1 MNTPPPLFVD
11 LYELTMAQVYYDRNM
26 TGESVFELTARSLP
40 EGWDYLIAAGLERAL
55 NFLESLRFGDVEIDH
70 LSTLPQFDAGLLNQ
84 LREFR
89 FSGDVWAPP
98 EGTPIYEHEPLIQVI
113 APLPEAQIVETA
125 MINQIAY
132 PTLVAGKAAR
142 AVDAAAGRPVIEFG
156 GRRAHGSEA
165 AIEASRATY
174 IAGFDATSSVEAGRR
189 YGIPVT
195 GTMAHSFVLASD
207 SEGDAF
213 DAFVSRYPGTTLL
226 VDTYGSEPGVSN
238 AIKTAKR
245 FGPGSVGAIRLDSGD
260 FRREA
265 WQARVKLDTVGLQD
279 VRIVASGGLDE
290 YQIAELVAVNAP
302 IDIFACG
309 TSIVAPPDAST
320 LDTAYKLVE
329 YDGRPVRKLS
339 VGKPSFAARKQ
350 VWRQDDHDFIG
361 RWDQPPESPGNP
373 LLRQMIANGER
384 TDASYDSLDAI
395 RRRAS
400 EGRTSRR
407 VDLADSLID

>member
-1 MNTPPPLFVD
+1 
-11 LYELTMAQVYYDRNM
+11 MAQVYYDHDM
-26 TGESVFELTARSLP
+26 TGEAVFELTARSLP

-55 NFLESLRFGDVEIDH
+55 NFLELLRFGDDEIDH
-70 LSTLPQFDAGLLNQ
+70 LSTLPQIDAGLLNQ

-89 FSGDVWAPP
+89 FSGAVWAPP
-98 EGTPIYEHEPLIQVI
+98 EGTPVYEHEPLIQVI

-132 PTLVAGKAAR
+132 PTLVASKAAR
-142 AVDAAAGRPVIEFG
+142 AIDAAAGRPVIEFG

-238 AIKTAKR
+238 AIKAAKR
-245 FGPGSVGAIRLDSGD
+245 FGPGSVGAIRIDSGD
-260 FRREA
+260 FRSEA

-279 VRIVASGGLDE
+279 VRIVVSGGLDE
-290 YQIAELVAVNAP
+290 YQIAELVAANAP
-302 IDIFACG
+302 IDVFACG
-309 TSIVAPPDAST
+309 TAIVAPPDAST

-329 YDGRPVRKLS
+329 YEGRPVRKLS

-350 VWRQDDHDFIG
+350 VWRQDDHDYIG
-361 RWDQPPESPGNP
+361 RWGQPPESPGEP

-384 TDASYDSLDAI
+384 TNASHDSLDTI

>member
-1 MNTPPPLFVD
+1 MNTPPPLFID

-26 TGESVFELTARSLP
+26 TGEAVFELTARSLP
-40 EGWDYLIAAGLERAL
+40 EGWDYLITAGLQRAL
-55 NFLESLRFGDVEIDH
+55 NFLESLRFGDDEIDY

-98 EGTPIYEHEPLIQVI
+98 EGTPVYEHEPLIQVI
-113 APLPEAQIVETA
+113 GPLPEAQIVETA

-132 PTLVAGKAAR
+132 PTLVASKAAR

-245 FGPGSVGAIRLDSGD
+245 FGPGSVGAIRIDSGD
-260 FRREA
+260 FRSEA

-290 YQIAELVAVNAP
+290 YQIAELIAVNAP

-350 VWRQDDHDFIG
+350 VWRQGDHDFIG
-361 RWDQPPESPGNP
+361 RWDQPPESPGEP

>member
-26 TGESVFELTARSLP
+26 TGEAVFELTARSLP

-55 NFLESLRFGDVEIDH
+55 NFLESLRFGDDEIDH
-70 LSTLPQFDAGLLNQ
+70 LSTLPQFDAGLLEQ
-84 LREFR
+84 LREFQ

-98 EGTPIYEHEPLIQVI
+98 EGTPVYEHEPLIQVI

-132 PTLVAGKAAR
+132 PTLVASKAAR
-142 AVDAAAGRPVIEFG
+142 VIDAAAGHPVIEFG

-174 IAGFDATSSVEAGRR
+174 IGGFEATSSVEAGRR

-226 VDTYGSEPGVSN
+226 VDTYDSAAGVTN

-260 FRREA
+260 FRSEA

-279 VRIVASGGLDE
+279 VRIVVSGGLDE
-290 YQIAELVAVNAP
+290 YQIAELVAANAP
-302 IDIFACG
+302 IDVFACG
-309 TSIVAPPDAST
+309 TAIVAPPDAST

-339 VGKPSFAARKQ
+339 VGKPSYAARKQ

-361 RWDQPPESPGNP
+361 RWDQPSDSPGEP
-373 LLRQMIANGER
+373 LLRQMIANGNR
-384 TDASYDSLDAI
+384 TDASHDSLDAI

>member
-1 MNTPPPLFVD
+1 M
-11 LYELTMAQVYYDRNM
+11 
-26 TGESVFELTARSLP
+26 
-40 EGWDYLIAAGLERAL
+40 
-55 NFLESLRFGDVEIDH
+55 
-70 LSTLPQFDAGLLNQ
+70 
-84 LREFR
+84 
-89 FSGDVWAPP
+89 
-98 EGTPIYEHEPLIQVI
+98 
-113 APLPEAQIVETA
+113 
-125 MINQIAY
+125 
-132 PTLVAGKAAR
+132 
-142 AVDAAAGRPVIEFG
+142 
-156 GRRAHGSEA
+156 
-165 AIEASRATY
+165 
-174 IAGFDATSSVEAGRR
+174 
-189 YGIPVT
+189 
-195 GTMAHSFVLASD
+195 
-207 SEGDAF
+207 
-213 DAFVSRYPGTTLL
+213 
-226 VDTYGSEPGVSN
+226 
-238 AIKTAKR
+238 
-245 FGPGSVGAIRLDSGD
+245 
-260 FRREA
+260 
-265 WQARVKLDTVGLQD
+265 
-279 VRIVASGGLDE
+279 RIVASGGLDE

>member
-26 TGESVFELTARSLP
+26 TGEAVFELTARSLP

-55 NFLESLRFGDVEIDH
+55 NFLESLRFGDDEIDH
-70 LSTLPQFDAGLLNQ
+70 LSTLPQFDAGLLEQ

-98 EGTPIYEHEPLIQVI
+98 EGTPVYEHEPLFQVI

-132 PTLVAGKAAR
+132 PTLVASKAAR
-142 AVDAAAGRPVIEFG
+142 AVDAAAGTPVIEFG

-174 IAGFDATSSVEAGRR
+174 IGGFEATSSVEAGRR

-195 GTMAHSFVLASD
+195 GTMAHSFVLASG

-226 VDTYGSEPGVSN
+226 VDTYDSAAGVNN
-238 AIKTAKR
+238 AIKAAKR

-260 FRREA
+260 FRSEA

-279 VRIVASGGLDE
+279 VRIVVSGGLDE
-290 YQIAELVAVNAP
+290 YQIAALVAANAP

-309 TSIVAPPDAST
+309 TAIVAPPDAST

-339 VGKPSFAARKQ
+339 VGKPSYAARKQ

-361 RWDQPPESPGNP
+361 RWDQPSDSPGEP
-373 LLRQMIANGER
+373 LLRQMIANGNR
-384 TDASYDSLDAI
+384 TDASHDSLDAI